1 MNDLRISP
9 ISILRKDQLQRVDI
23 SAHAV
28 QVTVQTPSPASA
40 GNKSTAPD
48 FCPLLP
54 PGWAGD
60 WVA

>member
-28 QVTVQTPSPASA
+28 QITVQTPSPAS
-40 GNKSTAPD
+40 GMGRRLGCVN
-48 FCPLLP
+48 FMFVCQ
-54 PGWAGD
+54 
-60 WVA
+60 